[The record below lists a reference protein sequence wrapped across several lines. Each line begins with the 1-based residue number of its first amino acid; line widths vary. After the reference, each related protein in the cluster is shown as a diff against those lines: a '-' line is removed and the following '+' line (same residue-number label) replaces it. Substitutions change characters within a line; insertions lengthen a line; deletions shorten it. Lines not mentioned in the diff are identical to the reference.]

1 MDSPNLTLP
10 DYYINRE
17 LSALEFNRR
26 VLSLAYDISVPLL
39 DRLRFLCIV
48 SRNLDEFFEI
58 RVSGLQQRHE
68 MGSSPAGSDM
78 LSPYQALDAIC
89 RDAHEIVA
97 EQYRLLNDSLIPDL
111 EREGLRFVRRTRWSK
126 QQRKWLKKYFHDQIA
141 PVLSPISLDP
151 ARPFPKILNKSLN
164 FIVGLKGVDAFGR
177 QCNRA
182 IVQAPRSLPRLIR
195 LPADLPNT
203 GPNDFVFLSSVIHGF
218 VEELFRGMDITG
230 CFQFRV
236 TRNSDLYID
245 PEEIDDLKRALE
257 GELMASRYGAAVRLE
272 IAHDCP
278 AELADYLL
286 QMFDLGEMDLYQVN
300 GPVNLNRL
308 MAVYDLVER
317 DDLKYPPF
325 TPGTPQVLM
334 NPNDIFSVI
343 GQQDVLLHHPYDSF
357 SPVSNFIDSAAK
369 DPAVLAIKLTL
380 YRTKSDSL
388 IANALIA
395 AAQSG
400 KEVTVI
406 IELRARFDEA
416 ANIRLANRL
425 QEAGAH
431 VGYGVVGFKTHCKMA
446 LVVRREGDRLRR
458 YVHLGTGNYHPG
470 TARQYSDYG
479 LLSANE
485 ELGMDIHEI
494 FMQLTSMMQTAPLNL
509 IYEAPFGLHEKIIA
523 HIEQE
528 IKNVASGGTGHVIAK
543 LNALVEPE
551 IIRALY
557 RASCAGVFVDLI
569 VRGVCCL
576 RPGVPGVSANIRVRS
591 IVGRFLE
598 HSRIYYFHSNG
609 EERVFCASADWMD
622 RSFFRRVE
630 TAFPILD
637 PEIKQRLIGDLD
649 YYLSDN
655 TQAWELQSDGT
666 YSRIRPRKGDD
677 AVSAQAQ
684 LLATLSD
691 HD

>member
-1 MDSPNLTLP
+1 
-10 DYYINRE
+10 
-17 LSALEFNRR
+17 
-26 VLSLAYDISVPLL
+26 
-39 DRLRFLCIV
+39 
-48 SRNLDEFFEI
+48 
-58 RVSGLQQRHE
+58 
-68 MGSSPAGSDM
+68 M

-126 QQRKWLKKYFHDQIA
+126 QQRKWLKKYFYDQIA

-278 AELADYLL
+278 TELADYLL

-343 GQQDVLLHHPYDSF
+343 GQQDVLLNHPYDSF

-494 FMQLTSMMQTAPLNL
+494 FMQLTSMMQTTPLNL

-528 IKNVASGGTGHVIAK
+528 IKNVASGGTGHIIAK

>member
-1 MDSPNLTLP
+1 
-10 DYYINRE
+10 
-17 LSALEFNRR
+17 
-26 VLSLAYDISVPLL
+26 
-39 DRLRFLCIV
+39 
-48 SRNLDEFFEI
+48 
-58 RVSGLQQRHE
+58 
-68 MGSSPAGSDM
+68 M

-126 QQRKWLKKYFHDQIA
+126 QQRKWLKKYFYDQIA

-278 AELADYLL
+278 TELADYLL

-494 FMQLTSMMQTAPLNL
+494 FMQLTSMMQTTPLNL

-528 IKNVASGGTGHVIAK
+528 IKNVASGGTGHIIAK

>member
-1 MDSPNLTLP
+1 VDSPNLTLP

-126 QQRKWLKKYFHDQIA
+126 QQRKWLKKYFYDQIA

-278 AELADYLL
+278 TELADYLL

-458 YVHLGTGNYHPG
+458 YVHLGTGNYHPD

-485 ELGMDIHEI
+485 ELGMDIHEV

-528 IKNVASGGTGHVIAK
+528 IKNVASGGTGHIIAK

-691 HD
+691 PD

>member
-1 MDSPNLTLP
+1 
-10 DYYINRE
+10 
-17 LSALEFNRR
+17 
-26 VLSLAYDISVPLL
+26 
-39 DRLRFLCIV
+39 
-48 SRNLDEFFEI
+48 
-58 RVSGLQQRHE
+58 
-68 MGSSPAGSDM
+68 M